1 MTNDAPHGNDGM
13 QYHLAGAAPLRAVE
27 LFAGVGGFRLG
38 LQEAGFDVV
47 WSNQWEPSTKVQH
60 ASDCYVAHF
69 GSEGHVCDD
78 IAEVLNRVYDEKEY
92 LPQHD
97 LLVGGFPCQDYSVAK
112 SLSHAHGLVGKK
124 GVLWWEIERLL
135 HLRLPRFVLL
145 ENVDRLLK
153 SPASQRG
160 RDFAIILAS
169 LAHLGYRVEWRVVN
183 AADYG
188 FPQRRRRVFI
198 FAEQTVQQV
207 GNPADWLTRE
217 GVLAKALPVEPLRAA
232 DESAHDEIQSFAI
245 DPRLDVLTNEF
256 GHGFKTSPFANAGLM
271 QGFSVWTA
279 KLTPI
284 PPAEIATLGDVLD
297 PESNIPESYF
307 IPPEQ
312 VKDWEYLKGA
322 KKEPRTHQGSGTS
335 YFYSEGAVAFPEPL
349 DHPSRTVLTGEGG
362 SSPSRFKHVIQTA
375 DGRLRRLVPTEL
387 ERLNG
392 FPSGWTEG
400 MPDNRRAFMMG
411 NALVI
416 GVVARI
422 ACSLKEYAAQRPT
435 TKELRDSS
443 SGYLVRTE

>member
-1 MTNDAPHGNDGM
+1 M
-13 QYHLAGAAPLRAVE
+13 QYQLADVAPLRAVE

-38 LQEAGFDVV
+38 LQEAGFEVV

-60 ASDCYVAHF
+60 ASDCYVEHF

-78 IAEVLNRVYDEKEY
+78 IAEVLDRVRREEEY
-92 LPQHD
+92 LPEHD

-124 GVLWWEIERLL
+124 GVLWWAINDLL
-135 HLRLPRFVLL
+135 DLRRPKYMLL

-153 SPASQRG
+153 SPATQRG

-169 LAHLGYRVEWRVVN
+169 LARLGYRVEWRVVN

-188 FPQRRRRVFI
+188 FPQRRRRIFI
-198 FAEQTVQQV
+198 FAEQTGEYVSDPV
-207 GNPADWLTRE
+207 EWLTQK
-217 GVLAKALPVEPLRAA
+217 GVLANALPVEDLGDSEEQMPHEVVRF
-232 DESAHDEIQSFAI
+232 DI
-245 DPRLDVLTNEF
+245 DARLDVLTQAF
-256 GHGFKTSPFANAGLM
+256 GKGLKTSPFANAGLM
-271 QGFSVWTA
+271 QGFSVWTT
-279 KLTPI
+279 KLTPVSSSE
-284 PPAEIATLGDVLD
+284 AVSLGDVLD
-297 PESNIPESYF
+297 PGSNIPESYF
-307 IPPEQ
+307 IPEEQ

-322 KKEPRTHQGSGTS
+322 KKEPRTHQGSGAT

-349 DHPSRTVLTGEGG
+349 DQPSRTVLTGEGG
-362 SSPSRFKHVIQTA
+362 PSPSRFKHVIATK
-375 DGRLRRLVPTEL
+375 DGKLRRLVPTEL

-392 FPSGWTEG
+392 FPPGWTEG

-411 NALVI
+411 NALVV

-435 TKELRDSS
+435 TKELRDPSA
-443 SGYLVRTE
+443 GYLVRTE